1 MKYLRLEMKSNICC
15 WMTRMEN
22 MENHYYYHVFH
33 SFSLSFSLF
42 FVFFWLCCYLILL
55 IMMLFVFYS
64 FLKIKISVYIYIY
77 FCCFF
82 DSSFRLYL
90 ILIWF
95 GFWNFI
101 RNLLTFDVFELLG
114 LISFGSFLD
123 LQKWVV
129 IKLLD
134 DFKCYLIFR

>member
-22 MENHYYYHVFH
+22 MENHYYYHVFF
-33 SFSLSFSLF
+33 SLSLSFSLF
-42 FVFFWLCCYLILL
+42 FVFFLLCCYLILL

-77 FCCFF
+77 YCCFLIH
-82 DSSFRLYL
+82 FRLYFAPL
-90 ILIWF
+90 WYWIDLV
-95 GFWNFI
+95 FWII

-114 LISFGSFLD
+114 LIIFGSFLD

-129 IKLLD
+129 IK
-134 DFKCYLIFR
+134 FFCQY